1 MKRASLLTLTL
12 IGAFSAIQ
20 AAWAVDYPLPP
31 TGSRLVGQNQT
42 YTVQEGDKNLQ
53 AIARRFD
60 TAAML
65 ILEAN
70 NTIAPVPKPG
80 TTITIPSQLLL
91 PDAPRQGIIVNLAEL
106 RLYYY
111 PPGENI
117 PNAPNVSVICSATS
131 YALKQGFERLCGLIL
146 LLQTIHGTSPA
157 LRILRG

>member
-65 ILEAN
+65 FYACIYYCYYLMRRVRGLSLTLQSCAFIIIRREKILCRF
-70 NTIAPVPKPG
+70 I
-80 TTITIPSQLLL
+80 Q
-91 PDAPRQGIIVNLAEL
+91 
-106 RLYYY
+106 
-111 PPGENI
+111 
-117 PNAPNVSVICSATS
+117 
-131 YALKQGFERLCGLIL
+131 
-146 LLQTIHGTSPA
+146 
-157 LRILRG
+157 